1 MDNELEKA
9 RKRRY
14 AKNRPDYARWYTKPR
29 WRKLRATMLAQY
41 PKCRQCGRPSSEV
54 DHIIA
59 HKGHYGLFYGKDNLQ
74 TLCKS
79 CHSRKTAKECGFA
92 KELSDKQL
100 SQCDDAGFPVD
111 PDHPWNR

>member
-1 MDNELEKA
+1 
-9 RKRRY
+9 
-14 AKNRPDYARWYTKPR
+14 
-29 WRKLRATMLAQY
+29 
-41 PKCRQCGRPSSEV
+41 
-54 DHIIA
+54 
-59 HKGHYGLFYGKDNLQ
+59 LFYGKDNLQ

-100 SQCDDAGFPVD
+100 SQCDDTGFPVD